1 VQQGRQ
7 WYVVPKDGQTP
18 EPMAKEPSASGA
30 EAAPPRN
37 ANDDEEHI
45 PDPEE

>member
-1 VQQGRQ
+1 MAR
-7 WYVVPKDGQTP
+7 
-18 EPMAKEPSASGA
+18 EPAAPGA
-30 EAAPPRN
+30 ESAPPPRN